1 MSVTSMRSSA
11 RLRRAL
17 LLGIAF
23 ALPIASWSP
32 AALAQGEQD
41 ESRVKAA
48 FLLRFTQYVEWPGE
62 VLPQPTT
69 PLVVGIIGAD
79 DVASD
84 LQQMSSGRGASG
96 RPVQVR
102 TLKGNDDLTQAHILF
117 IGMDERGKIATYLG
131 AARRRPILVV
141 TESPNA
147 LAQGS
152 MINFVIVE
160 RRVRFEIGLES
171 AEKAGL
177 TLSSRLLA
185 VAMRVHKGEAPPDN
199 ILASVHPSD

>member
-1 MSVTSMRSSA
+1 MSLPVKFPRT
-11 RLRRAL
+11 L
-17 LLGIAF
+17 LLCIAF
-23 ALPIASWSP
+23 ALSAAWTAP
-32 AALAQGEQD
+32 ALAQAEQD

-48 FLLRFTQYVEWPGE
+48 FLLRFAQYVEWPGE
-62 VLPQPTT
+62 VLPQPST

-84 LQQMSSGRGASG
+84 LQQMSSGRAASG

-102 TLKGNDDLTQAHILF
+102 TLKGNEDLTQAHILF
-117 IGMDERGKIATYLG
+117 IGMEEKGRLPAYLG

-160 RRVRFEIGLES
+160 RRVRFEIGLDS

-177 TLSSRLLA
+177 VLSSRLLA
-185 VAMRVHKGEAPPDN
+185 VAMRVHKGEALPGSLLALRAPPD
-199 ILASVHPSD
+199 